1 MEIKASAGELAYLM
15 EEISGLSSVNIETDA
30 EQTKGEVKQIM
41 LDKLKEIAEIKTDNF
56 INYLEICSVMNEIA
70 KTLLNS

>member
-1 MEIKASAGELAYLM
+1 M
-15 EEISGLSSVNIETDA
+15 EEISGLSSVNIESTLEVTDA

-41 LDKLKEIAEIKTDNF
+41 LDKLKEIAEIKPDDF
-56 INYLEICSVMNEIA
+56 ISYPEICSVMNDIA